1 MMVVVVVRGREG
13 EKKKKEEK
21 REAPRKN
28 PKNGKACSCVAV
40 IHNVVYVESKKKK
53 RVHKQNDSKGKKQR
67 LRDVG
72 ENGLH

>member
-13 EKKKKEEK
+13 DTEKKKKKEEK

-40 IHNVVYVESKKKK
+40 IHNVVYVESKEKK
-53 RVHKQNDSKGKKQR
+53 RVHKQNDSKGEKKKNKDR
-67 LRDVG
+67 
-72 ENGLH
+72 ET